1 MNNRYSRQE
10 LFLGLESQK
19 KIENGS
25 IFIIGAGALGSSSAE
40 MLARAGVGKITIVD
54 RDYVEWSNLQR
65 QHLFSETHAEN
76 KIPKAVAA
84 KQRLEQINSE
94 ITIHSLISDVH
105 GLNIEEMIKGHDI
118 ILDATDNFETRL
130 IANDAA
136 VKHGIP
142 FIMGACVASYGTSFP
157 VIPGATPCLHCL
169 LNHLPIDG
177 MTCET
182 VGVISPIVQMIT
194 AIQVTQALK
203 ILVGEP
209 VKPILK
215 SLDVWK
221 DERADIDVSRLKNPE
236 CPTCGTQPTYPYLQ
250 FDNQTK
256 SDVLCGREAVQ
267 IRPATTYEFT
277 LQFFLENLHGIVSNP
292 IINPFLFSC
301 EFENYRVV
309 FFRDGRAIIHGTND
323 TKVAR
328 TVYNRFLQYYIEKS

>member
-1 MNNRYSRQE
+1 MKNRYVRQE
-10 LFLGLESQK
+10 LFLGATSQR

-25 IFIIGAGALGSSSAE
+25 VLIIGAGALGSSSAE
-40 MLARAGVGKITIVD
+40 MLARAGVGKLTIVD

-65 QHLFSETHAEN
+65 QHLFGEEHAER
-76 KIPKAVAA
+76 KMPKAAAA
-84 KQRLEQINSE
+84 KERLQQINSQ

-142 FIMGACVASYGTSFP
+142 FIMGACVASYGTTFP
-157 VIPGATPCLHCL
+157 VIPGETPCLHCL

-182 VGVISPIVQMIT
+182 VGVISPVVQMIT
-194 AIQVTQALK
+194 ATQVTQVLK

-221 DERADIDVSRLKNPE
+221 DERADIDVTRLKNAD
-236 CPTCGTQPTYPYLQ
+236 CPTCGVEPTYPYLQ
-250 FDNQTK
+250 YENQMK
-256 SDVLCGREAVQ
+256 SEVLCGRDAVQ
-267 IRPATTYEFT
+267 IRPATNREFV
-277 LQFFLENLHGIVSNP
+277 LQVFSERMKGLISKPV
-292 IINPFLFSC
+292 INPFLISC
-301 EFENYRVV
+301 EFEDYRVV
-309 FFRDGRAIIHGTND
+309 FFKDGRAIVHGTNE
-323 TKVAR
+323 KRVAR
-328 TVYNRFLQYYIEKS
+328 TVYNRFLQYYTE

>member
-10 LFLGLESQK
+10 LFLGTESQR

-25 IFIIGAGALGSSSAE
+25 VFIIGAGALGSSSAE
-40 MLARAGVGKITIVD
+40 MLARAGVGNITIVD

-65 QHLFSETHAEN
+65 QHLFSEEHAEN

-105 GLNIEEMIKGHDI
+105 GLNIEEMIKGHDVI
-118 ILDATDNFETRL
+118 IDATDNFETRL

-142 FIMGACVASYGTSFP
+142 FIMGACVASYGTTFP
-157 VIPGATPCLHCL
+157 VIPGETPCLHCL

-182 VGVISPIVQMIT
+182 VGVISPIVQMVT
-194 AIQVTQALK
+194 ANQVTQVLK

-215 SLDVWK
+215 SLDVWE
-221 DERADIDVSRLKNPE
+221 DERADIDVTGLKNAN
-236 CPTCGTQPTYPYLQ
+236 CPTCGMKPTYPYLQ
-250 FDNQTK
+250 YENQTK

-267 IRPATTYEFT
+267 IRPSTTHQFT
-277 LQFFLENLHGIVSNP
+277 LQVFLARLDGLVSNS
-292 IINPFLFSC
+292 IINPFLLSC
-301 EFENYRVV
+301 EFDDYRVV
-309 FFRDGRAIIHGTND
+309 FFKDGRAIVHGTND

-328 TVYNRFLQYYIEKS
+328 TIYNRFLQYYIEE